1 MQKPTNS
8 SDDQEGSTSAT
19 VKYRRVPA
27 NLGSTWLVKAW
38 HMFKLSKGPWLGITG
53 FIFLMLLIPGINYL
67 SAVLMP
73 VAIGGLMLGCS
84 QVSDKA
90 SIKFDHLFD
99 GLKTDSRELLKLC
112 GIYALASI
120 LMKIFTIYI
129 MSIVG
134 IDYQQLLVDITPKS
148 QSAMSEAEALEW
160 ATKLLEDNTI
170 LYLLLGFLI
179 YLALMI
185 PVFMGVWFAPALIV
199 LRKQTAGNAFLLSFQ
214 ACRDNFIPFLVYGLF
229 ALAYLLLAFFIVST
243 IMVILPFVGI
253 PLWFVIIMA
262 TFAISV
268 ISIYTSYCDL
278 FYSDSDEQ
286 VVHND
291 DSSSSMI
298 A

>member
-8 SDDQEGSTSAT
+8 PDEQKHSTSAT
-19 VKYRRVPA
+19 VKFRQVPA

-38 HMFKLSKGPWLGITG
+38 HIFKLSKGPWLGITG

-73 VAIGGLMLGCS
+73 VAIGGLMLGCA
-84 QVSDKA
+84 QVGEKT
-90 SIKFDHLFD
+90 SIKFDHIFD
-99 GLKTDSRELLKLC
+99 GLKSDSKELLKLC

-120 LMKIFTIYI
+120 FMKLVTIYV
-129 MSIVG
+129 MSVLG
-134 IDYQQLLVDITPKS
+134 IDYQQLLIDITPKS
-148 QSAMSEAEALEW
+148 QSAMSEAEALAW
-160 ATKLLEDNTI
+160 ATKLIEDKTL

-199 LRKQTAGNAFLLSFQ
+199 LRKQTAVNSFRLSFQ
-214 ACRDNFIPFLVYGLF
+214 ACRDNFVPFLVYGLF
-229 ALAYLLLAFFIVST
+229 AFGCLLVAFFIVST
-243 IMVILPFVGI
+243 IMVILPFIGI
-253 PLWFVIIMA
+253 PLWFLIIMA

-268 ISIYTSYCDL
+268 ISIYTGYCDL
-278 FYSDSDEQ
+278 FYSDNDEQ
-286 VVHND
+286 IVHND
-291 DSSSSMI
+291 ESSSSMI